1 MTKNYGWGVL
11 LLSLGAMVIGTSSP
25 ANAADA
31 VKLTGQCRAA
41 KQSTGLYRDRDSSS
55 VLVTSLK
62 SGDKVTLAEETAT
75 DNMILVSTPSKG
87 FVQTVNLKMCSG
99 VIVPVT
105 PNPNPNPNPNVS
117 SCRLVT
123 QPMGLAIR
131 KGPGGS
137 NEAVAGVAQNQK
149 IMLVTPPESQNTSD
163 GRTWIKI
170 SKPAEGWV
178 SEGFANGG
186 KNVGPC
192 P

>member
-11 LLSLGAMVIGTSSP
+11 LVSLGAMVIGTSSP
-25 ANAADA
+25 ASAADA

-41 KQSTGLYRDRDSSS
+41 KQATGLYKDRDSSS
-55 VLVTSLK
+55 MLVTSLK
-62 SGDKVTLAEETAT
+62 LGDKVTLAEETAT
-75 DNMILVSTPSKG
+75 NNMILVSTPSKG
-87 FVQTVNLKMCSG
+87 FVQAVNLKMCPG
-99 VIVPVT
+99 VVVPVT
-105 PNPNPNPNPNVS
+105 PNPNVS

-137 NEAVAGVAQNQK
+137 SEAVAGVAQNQK
-149 IMLVTPPESQNTSD
+149 ITLVTPPESKNTDD

-178 SEGFANGG
+178 SEGFVNAG
-186 KNVGPC
+186 KNVAPC

>member
-11 LLSLGAMVIGTSSP
+11 LLSLGAMVIGTASP
-25 ANAADA
+25 ASAA
-31 VKLTGQCRAA
+31 LTGQCRAA
-41 KQSTGLYRDRDSSS
+41 KQATGLYRDRDSSS
-55 VLVTSLK
+55 VLMTLLK
-62 SGDKVTLAEETAT
+62 SGDKVTLAEDVAS
-75 DNMILVSTPSKG
+75 DNMILVSTPNKG
-87 FVQTVNLKMCSG
+87 FVQTVNLKMCPG
-99 VIVPVT
+99 AVDPVT
-105 PNPNPNPNPNVS
+105 PKPNQS

-131 KGPGGS
+131 KGPGGN
-137 NEAVAGVAQNQK
+137 NEAVSGVAQNEK
-149 IMLVTPPESQNTSD
+149 ITLVTPPESKNTDD

>member
-1 MTKNYGWGVL
+1 MTKNYSWGVL

-25 ANAADA
+25 ASAA
-31 VKLTGQCRAA
+31 LTGQCRAA
-41 KQSTGLYRDRDSSS
+41 KQATGLYRERDSSS
-55 VLVTSLK
+55 VLMALLK
-62 SGDKVTLAEETAT
+62 SGDKVTLAEETAP

-87 FVQTVNLKMCSG
+87 FVQTVNLKMCPG
-99 VIVPVT
+99 AVAVDPVT
-105 PNPNPNPNPNVS
+105 PNPNVS

-131 KGPGGS
+131 KGPSGS
-137 NEAVAGVAQNQK
+137 YEAVAGVAQNQK
-149 IMLVTPPESQNTSD
+149 ITLVTPPESQNTND
-163 GRTWIKI
+163 GRIWIKI

-178 SEGFANGG
+178 SEGFVSGG

>member
-25 ANAADA
+25 ASAADA

-55 VLVTSLK
+55 MLVTSLK
-62 SGDKVTLAEETAT
+62 LGDKVMLAEEMAT
-75 DNMILVSTPSKG
+75 NNMILVSTPSKG

-99 VIVPVT
+99 VVPV
-105 PNPNPNPNPNVS
+105 PPNPNVS

-137 NEAVAGVAQNQK
+137 NEAVSGVAQNEK
-149 IMLVTPPESQNTSD
+149 ITLVTPPESKNTDD

-178 SEGFANGG
+178 SEGFVNAG
-186 KNVGPC
+186 KNVAPC

>member
-25 ANAADA
+25 ANAA
-31 VKLTGQCRAA
+31 LTGQCRAA
-41 KQSTGLYRDRDSSS
+41 KQATGLYRDRNSSS
-55 VLVTSLK
+55 ALVSSLK
-62 SGDKVTLAEETAT
+62 LGDKVTLAEETASN
-75 DNMILVSTPSKG
+75 NMILVSTPSKG
-87 FVQTVNLKMCSG
+87 FVQTVNLKMCPG
-99 VIVPVT
+99 AVVPV
-105 PNPNPNPNPNVS
+105 PPKPSLS

-131 KGPGGS
+131 KGPGGT
-137 NEAVAGVAQNQK
+137 NEVVGGVGQNEK
-149 IMLVTPPESQNTSD
+149 ITLVTPPEDRNTND

-178 SEGFANGG
+178 SEGFVNGG
-186 KNVGPC
+186 KNVAPC

>member
-1 MTKNYGWGVL
+1 MTKNYSWGVL
-11 LLSLGAMVIGTSSP
+11 LLSLWAIVIGTSSP
-25 ANAADA
+25 ASAADA

-41 KQSTGLYRDRDSSS
+41 KQATGLYRDRDSSS
-55 VLVTSLK
+55 VLVKLLK
-62 SGDKVTLAEETAT
+62 LGDEVTLAEETASG
-75 DNMILVSTPSKG
+75 NLIMVSTPNKG

-99 VIVPVT
+99 AVVPVT
-105 PNPNPNPNPNVS
+105 PDPNVS

-149 IMLVTPPESQNTSD
+149 ITLVTPPESKNTDD

-178 SEGFANGG
+178 SEGFVNGG
-186 KNVGPC
+186 KNVAPC

>member
-25 ANAADA
+25 ASAA
-31 VKLTGQCRAA
+31 LTGQCRAA
-41 KQSTGLYRDRDSSS
+41 KQATGLYRDRDSSS
-55 VLVTSLK
+55 VLVRLLQLN
-62 SGDKVTLAEETAT
+62 DKVTLAEETAS
-75 DNMILVSTPSKG
+75 DDLILVSTPSRG
-87 FVQTVNLKMCSG
+87 FVQTVNLKMCPG
-99 VIVPVT
+99 DV
-105 PNPNPNPNPNVS
+105 NPNPNVS

-131 KGPGGS
+131 KGPGAT
-137 NEAVAGVAQNQK
+137 NAVVAGVAQNQT
-149 IMLVTPPESQNTSD
+149 IMLVTPPEAKNMSD

-178 SEGFANGG
+178 SEGFVNGG

>member
-1 MTKNYGWGVL
+1 MTNNYGWGVL

-25 ANAADA
+25 ASAADA
-31 VKLTGQCRAA
+31 AKLTGQCRAA

-55 VLVTSLK
+55 VLLSSLK
-62 SGDKVTLAEETAT
+62 SGDKVTLAEETAR
-75 DNMILVSTPSKG
+75 DNLILVSTPSKG
-87 FVQTVNLKMCSG
+87 FVQTANLKMCPG
-99 VIVPVT
+99 AVVPVT
-105 PNPNPNPNPNVS
+105 PPNPNLS

-137 NEAVAGVAQNQK
+137 NEAVSGVGQNEK
-149 IMLVTPPESQNTSD
+149 ITLVTPPESKNTDD

-178 SEGFANGG
+178 SEGFVNAG
-186 KNVGPC
+186 KNVAPC